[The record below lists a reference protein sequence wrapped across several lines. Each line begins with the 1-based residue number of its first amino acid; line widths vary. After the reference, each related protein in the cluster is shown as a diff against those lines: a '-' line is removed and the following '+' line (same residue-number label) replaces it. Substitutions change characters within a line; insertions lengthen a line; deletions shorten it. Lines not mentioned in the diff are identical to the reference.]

1 MSKNVATFDV
11 IIPIYRVNPDWVS
24 EALESLVAQTVGVAY
39 WNAFIVDGTPIDD
52 PLAQPIQEVC
62 QKFCER
68 FPNATY
74 VRQEKDRIGVS
85 GARNQGIALG
95 TAPWIAF
102 LDADDYWYEYHLAF
116 LLEVIEQR
124 LPEGMGTVD
133 SPRESPSVIY
143 TAADTIIPMA
153 SLDGEPRPPM
163 EKVIG
168 HYDIAPLIH
177 PCHDYF
183 RLMAFPPITSQVAV
197 IREGLESINGF
208 DDKLC
213 IVEDTDCWMRI
224 LQNFGGDLIQCDAVG
239 GFHRLSEFNTTTQG
253 EQTPAQRE
261 DFIASG
267 DVIRERHPRPTPQV
281 IIDTA
286 KEVGVEVDERYAA
299 WLSNLTGGVN
309 REQSVLGE
317 RVVVTNDINAPWFA
331 PHHIK

>member
-1 MSKNVATFDV
+1 MSQVFDV
-11 IIPIYRVNPDWVS
+11 IIPIYRVNPVWVS
-24 EALESLVAQTVGVAY
+24 ECLNSLVAQTVGNES
-39 WNAFIVDGTPIDD
+39 WNAFIVDGTPLDD
-52 PLAQPIQEVC
+52 PLAKPIQDVC
-62 QKFCER
+62 QKFCDENS
-68 FPNATY
+68 NAHY
-74 VRQEKDRIGVS
+74 VRQAQGFNGVS
-85 GARNQGIALG
+85 GARNQGIAMG
-95 TAPWIAF
+95 ASPWIAF

-116 LLEVIEQR
+116 LLEVIEGKSEGIGEAY
-124 LPEGMGTVD
+124 LPPEN
-133 SPRESPSVIY
+133 PSVIY

-163 EKVIG
+163 EKIIG
-168 HYDIAPLIH
+168 HYDVAPLIH

-197 IREGLESINGF
+197 IREGLESIKGF

-224 LQNFGGDLIQCDAVG
+224 LQNFGGNLIQCDAVG

-253 EQTPAQRE
+253 EQTPAERE

-267 DVIRERHPRPTPQV
+267 EVIRERHPRPTPQV
-281 IIDTA
+281 IVDTA
-286 KEVGVEVDERYAA
+286 KEAGIEVDERYAA

-309 REQSVLGE
+309 REQSLMGE
-317 RVVVTNDINAPWFA
+317 RVVITNDINAPWFA

>member
-1 MSKNVATFDV
+1 MLPMFVKKRT
-11 IIPIYRVNPDWVS
+11 
-24 EALESLVAQTVGVAY
+24 ESVLVEQEIKGL
-39 WNAFIVDGTPIDD
+39 
-52 PLAQPIQEVC
+52 PL
-62 QKFCER
+62 
-68 FPNATY
+68 
-74 VRQEKDRIGVS
+74 
-85 GARNQGIALG
+85 
-95 TAPWIAF
+95 
-102 LDADDYWYEYHLAF
+102 
-116 LLEVIEQR
+116 EQR

-168 HYDIAPLIH
+168 HYDVAPLIH

-281 IIDTA
+281 IIEAETEIA
-286 KEVGVEVDERYAA
+286 
-299 WLSNLTGGVN
+299 GGVYI
-309 REQSVLGE
+309 EYSGVLLA
-317 RVVVTNDINAPWFA
+317 VWQLMNAMLRGCLTLQVESIENSRYWVSE
-331 PHHIK
+331 